1 MTKYG
6 ITIFLIS
13 LLCFFTSFAQVSAD
27 CANAVPICYNT
38 PVNGGTNGY
47 GIDDFNGASISGCIT
62 QGSGTIETNSAWYKF
77 KIGEI
82 GQLGFNIGFDSNE
95 DWDFALYR
103 TNDCSSLGE
112 PVRCNY
118 FDNSDDSS
126 YIGVGE
132 DPNGLDNI
140 QYDDWL
146 DVEPGEEYLLMIN
159 NFSNNNSGFS
169 IQFSGNIFVEFP
181 NSALDCDII
190 DNLLGPPIIACDNE
204 TVILDATTTDAL
216 DYEWYLDAGAGF
228 QLIPGENDPQLS
240 IAVSGMYRV
249 LVVRPLGNNLIS
261 ETQVAYAPSPE
272 TFPLE
277 NETACLDGTAIDFNV
292 KDAEA
297 LGSQSSLEFRV
308 SYHDSFEDAFDGTNA
323 LSKEFIPLQETQTI
337 YVRTTSLENSM
348 CFDAS
353 ETFEVN
359 GIELP
364 FLDFDTEV
372 FICGDE
378 PVVTIGQRIPNS
390 DFSYEW
396 SSGQTSSLITVA
408 EPGVYTLSVTNTQGL
423 IQCITVRSVTVVFSS
438 PPVISD
444 ITIEYEDDASNVV
457 SVYVEEEGD
466 FQYQVDN
473 DIPQGNGVFNNLFPG
488 EHTITVSDINGCG
501 FDTRD
506 IVVVGFPKF
515 FTPNGDNVND
525 TWKVDGL
532 SALDNP
538 VVTIYDRY
546 GKLLYQIINDSS
558 GWNGTLN
565 GSLLPES
572 DYWFKLSYTNSLGE
586 NTSASFINNHFTLK
600 R

>member
-6 ITIFLIS
+6 ISILLI
-13 LLCFFTSFAQVSAD
+13 CFFGIFTCFAQVSAD

-47 GIDDFNGASISGCIT
+47 GIDDYNGASISGCIT
-62 QGSGTIETNSAWYKF
+62 QGSGTIETNSAWYTF
-77 KIGEI
+77 KIGEV

-103 TNDCSSLGE
+103 TTDCNALGD

-132 DPNGLDNI
+132 DPTGIENI

-146 DVEPGEEYLLMIN
+146 LVEPGEEYLLMIN

-169 IQFSGNIFVEFP
+169 IQFSGTIFVEYP

-204 TVILDATTTDAL
+204 TVVLDATTTDAIT
-216 DYEWYLDAGAGF
+216 YEWYLDAGTGY
-228 QLIPGENDPQLS
+228 QRIPGESDPELS
-240 IAVSGMYRV
+240 VAVSGMYRV

-272 TFPLE
+272 TYELE
-277 NETACLDGTAIDFNV
+277 DETACLDGTVIDFNE

-297 LGSQSSLEFRV
+297 LGGQSPLDFRV
-308 SYHDSFEDAFDGTNA
+308 SYHESFEDAFDGANA
-323 LSKEFIPLQETQTI
+323 LSKEFVPTQVSQTI
-337 YVRTTSLENSM
+337 YVRTTSIENSM

-353 ETFEVN
+353 ESFEVE

-364 FLDFDTEV
+364 VLDFDTEV
-372 FICGDE
+372 YICGDE
-378 PVVTIGQRIPNS
+378 PVVTIGQRIPDAS
-390 DFSYEW
+390 FTYEW

-444 ITIEYEDDASNVV
+444 ITIEYEDDASNMVN
-457 SVYVEEEGD
+457 VYLEENGD
-466 FQYQVDN
+466 FEYQVD
-473 DIPQGNGVFNNLFPG
+473 DQAPQNSSVFNNLFPG
-488 EHTITVSDINGCG
+488 EHTITVRDPNGCG
-501 FDTRD
+501 SNTRD

-525 TWKVDGL
+525 VWKVDGL
-532 SALDNP
+532 SALEDP
-538 VVTIYDRY
+538 VITIYDRY
-546 GKLLYQIINDSS
+546 GKLLYQIFEDSS
-558 GWNGTLN
+558 GWNGSFN
-565 GSLLPES
+565 GQLLPES

-586 NTSASFINNHFTLK
+586 NTNASYINNHFTLK

>member
-1 MTKYG
+1 MIKYG
-6 ITIFLIS
+6 ISILLI
-13 LLCFFTSFAQVSAD
+13 CFFSIFTCFAQVSAD

-38 PVNGGTNGY
+38 PVNGGTDGY
-47 GIDDFNGASISGCIT
+47 GIDDFNGTFISGCII
-62 QGSGTIETNSAWYKF
+62 GSSTIETNSAWYKF

-82 GQLGFNIGFDSNE
+82 GQLGFNIGFDTSE
-95 DWDFALYR
+95 DWDFALYK
-103 TNDCSSLGE
+103 TNDCSALGD

-118 FDNSDDSS
+118 FDNDDGSS
-126 YIGVGE
+126 FIGVGE
-132 DPNGLDNI
+132 DPTGIDNI

-159 NFSNNNSGFS
+159 NFSNNNTGFS

-181 NSALDCDII
+181 NSALDCNII
-190 DNLLGPPIIACDNE
+190 DNLLGPPIIACDND
-204 TVILDATTTDAL
+204 TVVLDATTVDAKN
-216 DYEWYLDAGAGF
+216 YQWELDAGAGY
-228 QLIPGENDPQLS
+228 QRIPGENDPELS

-249 LVVRPLGNNLIS
+249 IIVRNSGNPLTS

-272 TFPLE
+272 TFSLE
-277 NETACLDGTAIDFNV
+277 DETACLDGTAIDLNV

-297 LGSQSSLEFRV
+297 LGGQSPMEFRV
-308 SYHDSFEDAFDGTNA
+308 SYHESFEDAIDGANA
-323 LSKEFIPLQETQTI
+323 LSKEFIPTEVLETI
-337 YVRTTSLENSM
+337 YVRTTSIENSI

-353 ETFEVN
+353 ETFDIN

-364 FLDFDTEV
+364 VLDFETEV

-378 PVVTIGQRIPNS
+378 PIVTIGQRIPDN
-390 DFSYEW
+390 DFTYEW

-408 EPGVYTLSVTNTQGL
+408 EPGVYTLSVTNIGGL

-444 ITIEYEDDASNVV
+444 ITIEYENDASNVV
-457 SVYVEEEGD
+457 NVFLEESGD
-466 FQYQVDN
+466 FEFQVDN
-473 DIPQGNGVFNNLFPG
+473 DAPQSSGVFNNLFPG
-488 EHTITVSDINGCG
+488 EHTITVRDINGCG
-501 FDTRD
+501 SDTRD

-525 TWKVDGL
+525 VWKVDGL

-538 VVTIYDRY
+538 VITIYDRY
-546 GKLLYQIINDSS
+546 GKLLHQIFENSS
-558 GWNGTLN
+558 GWNGSFN
-565 GSLLPES
+565 GTLLPES

-586 NTSASFINNHFTLK
+586 DTDASYINNHFTLK

>member
-6 ITIFLIS
+6 ISFLFI
-13 LLCFFTSFAQVSAD
+13 CFFGIFTCFAQVAAD

-47 GIDDFNGASISGCIT
+47 GIDDFNGATISGCIT

-77 KIGEI
+77 KVGEI
-82 GQLGFNIGFDSNE
+82 GQLGFNIGFDSSE

-103 TNDCSSLGE
+103 TSDCTSLGE
-112 PVRCNY
+112 PIRCNY
-118 FDNSDDSS
+118 FDNSDDSRF
-126 YIGVGE
+126 IGVGE
-132 DPNGLDNI
+132 DPTGIANI

-181 NSALDCDII
+181 NTALDCNII
-190 DNLLGPPIIACDNE
+190 DNLLGPPVIACDNE
-204 TVILDATTTDAL
+204 TVVLDATTVDAE
-216 DYEWYLDAGAGF
+216 DYEWYLDAGTGY
-228 QLIPGENDPQLS
+228 QLIPGETDAQLS
-240 IAVSGMYRV
+240 TAVSGMYRV
-249 LVVRPLGNNLIS
+249 LVVRPLENNLIS

-277 NETACLDGTAIDFNV
+277 DETACLDGTAIDFNA

-297 LGSQSSLEFRV
+297 LGAQSSLDFRV
-308 SYHDSFEDAFDGTNA
+308 SYHESFEDAFDGANA
-323 LSKEFIPLQETQTI
+323 LSKEFIPTEVAQTI
-337 YVRTTSLENSM
+337 YVRTTSIENSM

-353 ETFEVN
+353 ETFVVN

-364 FLDFDTEV
+364 VIDFETEV

-378 PVVTIGQRIPNS
+378 PIVTIGQRIPDN
-390 DFSYEW
+390 DFMYEW
-396 SSGQTSSLITVA
+396 SSGHTSSLITVS
-408 EPGVYTLSVTNTQGL
+408 EPGVYTLSVTNKEGL

-444 ITIEYEDDASNVV
+444 ITIEYEDDASNVINV
-457 SVYVEEEGD
+457 SLEENGD
-466 FQYQVDN
+466 FEFQVDN
-473 DIPQGNGVFNNLFPG
+473 GTPKDSGVFNNLFPG
-488 EHTITVSDINGCG
+488 EHTVTVRDVNGCG
-501 FDTRD
+501 SDTRD
-506 IVVVGFPKF
+506 FVVVGFPKF

-525 TWKVDGL
+525 TWEVDGL
-532 SALDNP
+532 SVLDNP
-538 VVTIYDRY
+538 VITIFDRY
-546 GKLLYQIINDSS
+546 GKLLYRIVENSP
-558 GWNGTLN
+558 GWDGTFNGT
-565 GSLLPES
+565 LLPES
-572 DYWFKLSYTNSLGE
+572 DYWFKLTYTNSLGE
-586 NTSASFINNHFTLK
+586 DTSASFINNHFTLK

>member
-1 MTKYG
+1 MIKYG
-6 ITIFLIS
+6 ISILLI
-13 LLCFFTSFAQVSAD
+13 CFFSIFTSFAQVSAD

-38 PVNGGTNGY
+38 PVNGGANGY
-47 GIDDFNGASISGCIT
+47 GIDDFNGASISGCIN

-77 KIGEI
+77 KIGEV
-82 GQLGFNIGFDSNE
+82 GQLGFNIGFDTDE

-103 TNDCSSLGE
+103 TNDCSTLGD

-126 YIGVGE
+126 FIGVGE
-132 DPNGLDNI
+132 DPTGIDNI

-159 NFSNNNSGFS
+159 NFRNNNSGFS
-169 IQFSGNIFVEFP
+169 IQFSGSIFVEFP
-181 NSALDCDII
+181 YSALDCDII
-190 DNLLGPPIIACDNE
+190 DNLLGAPVIACDDQ
-204 TVILDATTTDAL
+204 TVVLDATTADAKT
-216 DYEWYLDAGAGF
+216 YQWELDAGAGY
-228 QLIPGENDPQLS
+228 QRIPGESDPELS

-249 LVVRPLGNNLIS
+249 IIVRNSGNPITS

-272 TFPLE
+272 TFSLE
-277 NETACLDGTAIDFNV
+277 DETACLDGTAIDFNE
-292 KDAEA
+292 KDVEA
-297 LGSQSSLEFRV
+297 LGAQSPLDFRI
-308 SYHDSFEDAFDGTNA
+308 SYHESFEDAFDGANA
-323 LSKEFIPLQETQTI
+323 LSKEFIPTKVAQTI
-337 YVRTTSLENSM
+337 YVRTTSIENSM

-364 FLDFDTEV
+364 VLDFETEV

-378 PVVTIGQRIPNS
+378 PIVTIGQRIPDN
-390 DFSYEW
+390 DFTYEW

-408 EPGVYTLSVTNTQGL
+408 EPGVYTLSVTNKEGL

-457 SVYVEEEGD
+457 NVYLEEDGD
-466 FQYQVDN
+466 FEFQVDN
-473 DIPQGNGVFNNLFPG
+473 ETPQNSGVFNNLFPG
-488 EHTITVSDINGCG
+488 EHTITVSDVNGCG
-501 FDTRD
+501 SDSRD

-538 VVTIYDRY
+538 VITIYDRY
-546 GKLLYQIINDSS
+546 GKLLYQIFENSA
-558 GWNGTLN
+558 GWTGSFNGA
-565 GSLLPES
+565 LLPES
-572 DYWFKLSYTNSLGE
+572 DYWFKLTYTNSLGE
-586 NTSASFINNHFTLK
+586 STNASYINNHFTLK